1 MCAVPAVKTRH
12 IYGKVKAER
21 AFYILFSTILI
32 KRMVCIYAV
41 LVLQRVIFK
50 PIPSHMGSGLSMR
63 SIKLGILKMHDRQI
77 FTAYRK

>member
-1 MCAVPAVKTRH
+1 
-12 IYGKVKAER
+12 
-21 AFYILFSTILI
+21 
-32 KRMVCIYAV
+32 MVCIYAV

-77 FTAYRK
+77 FTGYRK